1 VLTIDALAANA
12 LGDHLASEFQRTFGS
27 SESRLA
33 EVLQANARLAVECI
47 ANSDALYHNYE
58 HTVLVTLAGRD
69 ILRGRSLTEAINPSD
84 WVHFLVACLM
94 HDIGYVRGLL
104 DGDSEGTYVID
115 DAGHTV
121 TLPRGASDAALT
133 HYHVDRSKLFV
144 RNRFRNSD
152 RLDAERLARM
162 IEFTRFPA
170 PEGRNDREL
179 DAETG
184 LVRAADLIGQLGD
197 PRYLR
202 KANGLYQEFAE
213 AGINERLGYE
223 SPADIVDRYPAF
235 FWASVSAQIAP
246 AVRHLN
252 VTADGRRWLA
262 QLHAN
267 VFRAE
272 HKQDLNERGI

>member
-1 VLTIDALAANA
+1 
-12 LGDHLASEFQRTFGS
+12 
-27 SESRLA
+27 
-33 EVLQANARLAVECI
+33 
-47 ANSDALYHNYE
+47 
-58 HTVLVTLAGRD
+58 
-69 ILRGRSLTEAINPSD
+69 
-84 WVHFLVACLM
+84 M

-144 RNRFRNSD
+144 RSRFRNSD

-184 LVRAADLIGQLGD
+184 LVRAADLIGSLAIRVTCAKPMGSTRSLPRLGST
-197 PRYLR
+197 
-202 KANGLYQEFAE
+202 NGLATNPQRTSWIDTRPSSGPAYPP
-213 AGINERLGYE
+213 RL
-223 SPADIVDRYPAF
+223 R
-235 FWASVSAQIAP
+235 P